1 VSGAN
6 TIGRFQGQSPPE
18 DCEPEES
25 NPLAELMETLKTAKE
40 LFDHIKSLVETFSPK
55 EEGEGAEGEG
65 AGGEGEPED
74 DHPEVETPEALAARL
89 IELGERVR
97 PTAASMEGRPSIDA
111 ARAQAVTQRLVGL
124 VLGVSGTPG
133 QPVDRRLIEAAIPE
147 AARIAAELSAEP
159 LARQAVD
166 NAMTAA
172 QMRGVNRPAMEVL
185 EKIKKTYEAVKGIIE
200 SVKKLAGKHGD
211 GAFIRKSE

>member
-1 VSGAN
+1 MSGAN

-25 NPLAELMETLKTAKE
+25 NPLAELMDTLKTAKE

-55 EEGEGAEGEG
+55 EEGEGAEG
-65 AGGEGEPED
+65 ASGGSEDED
-74 DHPEVETPEALAARL
+74 DRPAVETPEALAARL
-89 IELGERVR
+89 TELGERVR
-97 PTAASMEGRPSIDA
+97 PTAASMEGRPSIDL

-133 QPVDRRLIEAAIPE
+133 QPVDRRAIDAAIPE
-147 AARIAAELSAEP
+147 AARIAAELTAVP

-166 NAMTAA
+166 NAATMA
-172 QMRGVNRPAMEVL
+172 QMRGVNRPAMEIL

>member
-1 VSGAN
+1 MSGGN

-25 NPLAELMETLKTAKE
+25 NPLAELMDTLKTAKE

-55 EEGEGAEGEG
+55 EEGEGAEG
-65 AGGEGEPED
+65 ATGGSEDED
-74 DHPEVETPEALAARL
+74 DPAAVETPEALAARL
-89 IELGERVR
+89 TELGERVR
-97 PTAASMEGRPSIDA
+97 PTAASMEGRPSIDL

-124 VLGVSGTPG
+124 TLGVSGTPG

-147 AARIAAELSAEP
+147 AARIAAELQAEP

-166 NAMTAA
+166 NAATMAR
-172 QMRGVNRPAMEVL
+172 MRGANRPAMEIL
-185 EKIKKTYEAVKGIIE
+185 EKIKSTYEAVKGIIE